1 MDFQSIKDKYLN
13 KKFITFYIIVF
24 IVLYIFC
31 SFIKFLGQ
39 LPILL
44 IITFFIAYYLSNN
57 FGNKL
62 DSIMN
67 KVS

>member
-1 MDFQSIKDKYLN
+1 MDLQKIKEKYLN
-13 KKFITFYIIVF
+13 KKFITFYVIVF
-24 IVLYIFC
+24 IILFLFC

-39 LPILL
+39 LPILI

-62 DSIMN
+62 DGIMS
-67 KVS
+67 KY